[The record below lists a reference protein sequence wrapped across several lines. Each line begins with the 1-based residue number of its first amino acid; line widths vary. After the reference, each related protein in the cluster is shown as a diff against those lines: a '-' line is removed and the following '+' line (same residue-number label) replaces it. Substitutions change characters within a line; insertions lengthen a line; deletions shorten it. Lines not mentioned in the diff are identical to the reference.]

1 MNHRFLESL
10 QGMRIIKSFSSER
23 FESARIGSAIEDF
36 HSEAARNRTLL
47 FSEIPARHVADAFLV
62 SAALALSYMAFTQ
75 GRLQTGG
82 FIMYV
87 GLCMR
92 TIMPVAEFSRQLL
105 QLNRSVGGA
114 SRIDEILSYASPLQ
128 DGPREAEELGKAIE
142 VKDVSFSYSQDGHP
156 VLDGVNI
163 TVGRGETVALVGA
176 SGSGKT
182 TLVDLVLRLYD
193 PTGGSILYDG
203 TDIREFKQ
211 RPYRKNFGVVA
222 QEPVLFHMSVRE
234 NIVYSRAD
242 DDDRLQRAIEIANVA
257 EFIPRLPEGLNSI
270 VGDRGVMLSGGQ
282 RQRIAIARAV
292 YGEPSILVLDEATSA
307 LDSKSELEVQNAIA
321 RAVEGLTAV
330 IIAHRLS
337 TIVHADRIVVLNEG
351 RVEAVGRHGELLETS
366 KTYRFL
372 HDLQHGA
379 LGAGKGAP

>member
-1 MNHRFLESL
+1 
-10 QGMRIIKSFSSER
+10 MRIIKSFSSER

-47 FSEIPARHVADAFLV
+47 FAEVPARHVADAVLV
-62 SAALALSYMAFTQ
+62 SAALALSYHAFSQ

-92 TIMPVAEFSRQLL
+92 TIMPVAEFSKQLL
-105 QLNRSVGGA
+105 QLNKSVGGA
-114 SRIDEILSYASPLQ
+114 SRIDEVLSYTSPLQ
-128 DGPREAEELGKAIE
+128 DGPREAEDLREAIE
-142 VKDVSFSYSQDGHP
+142 VRDVSFAYGPGGHP
-156 VLDGVNI
+156 VLDKVNM

-182 TLVDLVLRLYD
+182 TLVDLILRLYD
-193 PTGGSILYDG
+193 PTEGAILYDG
-203 TDIREFKQ
+203 TDIREFRQ

-222 QEPVLFHMSVRE
+222 QEPILFHMSVRE
-234 NIVYSRAD
+234 NIVYSRPD
-242 DDDRLQRAIEIANVA
+242 DERRLRRAIEIANVA
-257 EFIPRLPEGLNSI
+257 EFVPRLPEGLDSI

-321 RAVEGLTAV
+321 RAVEGLTAI

-337 TIVHADRIVVLNEG
+337 TIVHADRIVVLDEG
-351 RVEAVGRHGELLETS
+351 RVEAVGRHEELLNKS
-366 KTYRFL
+366 DTYRFL
-372 HDLQHGA
+372 HKLQHGS
-379 LGAGKGAP
+379 LGAGEGAG